1 MRFVSAALAAFT
13 ALASA
18 PAIAQAPEAHTNL
31 WSTSWVLIEWTAET
45 RNLPRMPS
53 LSFDRANSFSGR
65 AACNYFSGSYAVIG
79 SIYVLKSPG
88 WTKMLCDQERMEL
101 DAKFGADLVRVSRLG
116 VGADGNL
123 VARDGGG
130 AMIFRFRRAAPGEKE

>member
-1 MRFVSAALAAFT
+1 MRLVAAACAAFT

-18 PAIAQAPEAHTNL
+18 PAIAQAPEGHTNL
-31 WSTSWVLIEWTAET
+31 WSTSWVLIEWTGET
-45 RNLPRMPS
+45 RKLPRIPS

-65 AACNYFSGSYAVIG
+65 AACNRFFGGYAVIG
-79 SIYVLKSPG
+79 SIYVLKPLD

-101 DAKFGADLVRVSRLG
+101 DAKFGADLARISRLG

-123 VARDGGG
+123 VARDGDG
-130 AMIFRFRRAAPGEKE
+130 AMIFRFRRATQSEKN